1 MIFEFRNL
9 IQSQHNLYLK
19 SLWMKYVPDKER
31 KKGRNNWFQ
40 TDGWRDWSLNGT
52 FKMKFLYIVY
62 IIRIKST
69 TSYTCLSQI
78 QNDCSTKLYR
88 LFIYHNKITYNERT
102 SSAYN
107 KY

>member
-1 MIFEFRNL
+1 MCQIRRGKREETIDFR
-9 IQSQHNLYLK
+9 Q
-19 SLWMKYVPDKER
+19 M
-31 KKGRNNWFQ
+31 
-40 TDGWRDWSLNGT
+40 DGETGT

-69 TSYTCLSQI
+69 TSYTCLSRI

-88 LFIYHNKITYNERT
+88 LFIYHIKITYNGRT